1 MKIFLTG
8 ASGVVGR
15 RVVPLLLEARHQ
27 VTVMAHAPEKRRALE
42 RLGAHGTEVTL
53 FDRQGL
59 KHAVAGH
66 EAIINLATHMPS
78 SALRAMLPGA
88 WTENDHIRRD
98 GSANLVDAALASGVQ
113 RFVQESFAPVYPG
126 RAGAWIEETVPLQP
140 VRYNRSVVDA
150 EHSTERFNAAGR
162 SGIVLRFSAF
172 YGLDSRFLSDI
183 IALVRRGIAPL
194 PGAPGAFISSISHD
208 DAAAAVVAALELP
221 PGTYNVSD
229 DEPVTHRQYFDSLAA
244 ALEVSS
250 PRLPPA
256 WATPLFGSAGRML
269 ARSQRI
275 SNRKLKEACGFRPR
289 YPSIREGFLS
299 LGAVLIGDHAFT

>member
-1 MKIFLTG
+1 MKIFVTG

-15 RVVPLLLEARHQ
+15 RVVPMLLKAGHQ
-27 VTVMAHAPEKRRALE
+27 VTVMAHDPEKRRALE
-42 RLGAHGTEVTL
+42 RQGAHGTEVTL

-59 KHAVAGH
+59 THVVAGH
-66 EAIINLATHMPS
+66 EAIVNLATHMPA
-78 SALRAMLPGA
+78 SALRMMLPGA

-98 GSANLVDAALASGVQ
+98 GSANLVEAALASQVQ

-126 RAGAWIEETVPLQP
+126 RASAWIEEAVPLQP
-140 VRYNRSVVDA
+140 ARYNRSLLDA
-150 EHSTERFNAAGR
+150 EHSTERFNSAGR
-162 SGIVLRFSAF
+162 SGVVLRFAAF
-172 YGLDSRFLSDI
+172 YGHDSRFLADI
-183 IALVRRGIAPL
+183 IALVRRGIAPM

-221 PGTYNVSD
+221 PGTYNVGD
-229 DEPVTHRQYFDSLAA
+229 DDPVTHREYFDALAA
-244 ALEVSS
+244 SLEVSS

-256 WATPLFGSAGRML
+256 WATPLFGSAGSVL

-289 YPSIREGFLS
+289 YPSVREGFRALA
-299 LGAVLIGDHAFT
+299 AVPVGHHAFI

>member
-8 ASGVVGR
+8 ASGVIGR
-15 RVVPLLLEARHQ
+15 RVVPMLLKAGHQ
-27 VTVMAHAPEKRRALE
+27 VTAMAHDADKRRALE
-42 RLGAHGTEVTL
+42 RLGAHGTQVTL

-59 KHAVAGH
+59 ARAITGH
-66 EAIINLATHMPS
+66 DTVINLATHMPA
-78 SALRAMLPGA
+78 SALRMLLPGA
-88 WTENDHIRRD
+88 WTENDRIRRD
-98 GSANLVDAALASGVQ
+98 GSANLVDAALAHGVQ

-126 RAGAWIEETVPLQP
+126 RAEAWIEESVPLQP

-150 EHSTERFNAAGR
+150 EHSAERFNDAGR
-162 SGIVLRFSAF
+162 SGIVLRFAAF
-172 YGLDSRFLSDI
+172 YGADSRFLADM

-194 PGAPGAFISSISHD
+194 PGKPGAFISSVSHD

-244 ALEVSS
+244 ALELSS

-256 WATPLFGSAGRML
+256 WATPLFGSAGSML

-275 SNRKLKEACGFRPR
+275 SNRKLKETCGFRPQF
-289 YPSIREGFLS
+289 PSVREGFRALA
-299 LGAVLIGDHAFT
+299 AVAIGEHAFV